1 MSIAAIGWDAQLGL
15 AEEASYGAVETT
27 STHWLPI
34 ISHSLQCDQKI
45 DPVPF
50 LSSGNAA
57 FNNVRDDALL
67 GHDVAGEIETI
78 PAYESTAFALL
89 LMYAMGA
96 VSTGA
101 GPPYIHT
108 FTPSI
113 SAADTPGL
121 SIQSIDGSQADLD
134 MAMVYEGCLVNTME
148 LSWDALGFG
157 RAKFGI
163 IGKRGYGYTA
173 VDGSPA
179 YPTAEEMLGHHV
191 GPLVWDQSHVLTRFG
206 VRLNRGLVRR
216 SKLGTIYTDRPQPGG
231 MAEIMAFGTME
242 IDEDNQAYYAD
253 YLANTQAD
261 ASVTITGVGANHRL
275 VVNMHNAKIVRL
287 SKPIDR
293 AGVLTFDFEMRCKA
307 DASDHGLSLAL
318 RNALAAPY

>member
-1 MSIAAIGWDAQLGL
+1 MSIAAIGWDSQIGL
-15 AEEASYGAVETT
+15 AEETTYGTPVTT

-34 ISHSLQCDQKI
+34 VSHSVQCNQKI

-67 GHDVAGEIETI
+67 GHDVGGEIETI

-89 LMYAMGA
+89 LMYAMGD

-113 SAADTPGL
+113 AATNIEGL

-134 MAMVYEGCLVNTME
+134 MAMIYDGCIVNTME
-148 LSWDALGFG
+148 LEWEAQGFG
-157 RAKFGI
+157 RARFGI
-163 IGKRGYGYTA
+163 IGRRGYGYTA
-173 VDGSPA
+173 IDGSPS

-206 VRLNRGLVRR
+206 IRLNRNLGRR
-216 SKLGTIYTDRPQPGG
+216 PKLGSIYTDRPQPTGL
-231 MAEIMAFGTME
+231 AEIMAFGTLE
-242 IDEDNQAYYAD
+242 IDEDNQSMYAD

-261 ASVTITGVGANHRL
+261 ASVTIAGTGNNRL
-275 VVNMHNAKIVRL
+275 VVNMHNARIMTL
-287 SKPIDR
+287 SKPINR

-307 DASDHGLSLAL
+307 DATDHGLSLAL
-318 RNALAAPY
+318 RNANASPY